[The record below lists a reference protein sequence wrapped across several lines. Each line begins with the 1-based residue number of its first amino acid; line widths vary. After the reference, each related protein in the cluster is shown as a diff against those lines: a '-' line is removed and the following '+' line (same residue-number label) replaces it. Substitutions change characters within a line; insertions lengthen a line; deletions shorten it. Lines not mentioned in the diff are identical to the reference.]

1 MASACALKT
10 AGWLRFKCL
19 PQKPLC
25 FLFFHKNLS
34 AQSFFSFVLLI
45 VPHQPRRGEQKF
57 EGGKHSMS
65 KRKEGRKWR
74 ENTNQKAPDGFSRLE
89 VFEKAATK
97 KDDHNHPNSLQRVN
111 YRNENIN
118 IIGNM
123 VKSCMIRAHNIILEQ
138 ISSILA
144 HKIMM

>member
-1 MASACALKT
+1 
-10 AGWLRFKCL
+10 
-19 PQKPLC
+19 
-25 FLFFHKNLS
+25 
-34 AQSFFSFVLLI
+34 
-45 VPHQPRRGEQKF
+45 
-57 EGGKHSMS
+57 MS
-65 KRKEGRKWR
+65 NRKEGRKWR

-123 VKSCMIRAHNIILEQ
+123 VNSCMIRAHKIILEQ

>member
-1 MASACALKT
+1 
-10 AGWLRFKCL
+10 
-19 PQKPLC
+19 
-25 FLFFHKNLS
+25 
-34 AQSFFSFVLLI
+34 
-45 VPHQPRRGEQKF
+45 
-57 EGGKHSMS
+57 MS

-74 ENTNQKAPDGFSRLE
+74 ENTNQKATDGFFRLE

-97 KDDHNHPNSLQRVN
+97 KDDHNHPNSSQRVN

-123 VKSCMIRAHNIILEQ
+123 VKSRMSRAHKIILEQ